1 MSIGPRQPR
10 QLGKYELQTRLGHGG
25 MAEVWKAFDPHLQRY
40 VAIKIMRTELSH
52 DPDFIE
58 RFEREARLI
67 ASLNHPNIIKIHDF
81 QVSQP
86 PESEIPTAYMVMDY
100 VKGQTL
106 ADYIRS
112 TSRRGNIPSWEDIVY
127 LFALTSRGLDYA
139 HQKSMI
145 HRDIKPANIL
155 LDQRPLTAK
164 AMGEPILTDFGVARL
179 QNVQTGTVV
188 GSLVGTP
195 IYISPEQALGQHSD
209 WRCDLYSLGIIL
221 YEITTGVTPFRG
233 DTTIAIIMQHVHEL
247 PTPPTLIN
255 PQITQSVSEVIL
267 KSIAKRPEDRFD
279 SAMAMTTALAQALN
293 IRVPG
298 LQSTP
303 NTSAISLSGPTIQP
317 TPHLSSTPPGL
328 TPGKSLP
335 NTRHP
340 IPASEEPVRPETLR
354 PALPGKT
361 NTHVMPLQLTNT
373 PDVSFPA
380 NALATPNQTSVQ
392 VASSPAAKSPVA
404 SSPQQIQHTQPWFKH
419 ISKRS
424 IILVAILIIVFIG
437 ASLGIYALV
446 PRTPA
451 TPTSP
456 IVGRIVF
463 TQSANA
469 AGNYDQIQIDLHN
482 VPAPPS
488 GYVYYAWL
496 VGVTL
501 ENSPAH
507 WKLPYNNGN
516 LHLDHQS
523 YIGHA
528 NLLTPGTTFLITKEQ
543 ANGSPVVPYTDP
555 SARLYYAQVTGSSTT
570 GFDIRPCPTDTTSK
584 VCQS

>member
-1 MSIGPRQPR
+1 MSTGPQQPR
-10 QLGKYELQTRLGHGG
+10 RLGKYELQTRLGHGG
-25 MAEVWKAFDPHLQRY
+25 MADVWKAFDPHLQRY
-40 VAIKIMRTELSH
+40 VAIKLIRTELMH
-52 DPDFIE
+52 DPDFSE

-67 ASLNHPNIIKIHDF
+67 ASLNHPNVVKIHDF

-86 PESEIPTAYMVMDY
+86 PESETPTAYMVMDY

-127 LFALTSRGLDYA
+127 LFTLTSRGLDYA
-139 HQKSMI
+139 HQKGMI

-221 YEITTGVTPFRG
+221 YEVTTGVTPFRG

-255 PQITQSVSEVIL
+255 PQITQAVSEVIL

-279 SAMAMTTALAQALN
+279 SAMAMTTTLAQLLN

-298 LQSTP
+298 LQSTQ
-303 NTSAISLSGPTIQP
+303 NTPPILSSKYSIQP
-317 TPHLSSTPPGL
+317 TPPPLSQTPSGL
-328 TPGKSLP
+328 TPGRPLL
-335 NTRHP
+335 NTQHP
-340 IPASEEPVRPETLR
+340 IQVPEELTGSQTPRPLLG
-354 PALPGKT
+354 AT
-361 NTHVMPLQLTNT
+361 NTPIMQQQLTNT
-373 PDVSFPA
+373 PVRS
-380 NALATPNQTSVQ
+380 
-392 VASSPAAKSPVA
+392 ASSIPVA
-404 SSPQQIQHTQPWFKH
+404 SSPQQIQYTQPW
-419 ISKRS
+419 SKRINKRT
-424 IILVAILIIVFIG
+424 IILVAMLVVVLIG
-437 ASLGIYALV
+437 ASLGIHALV
-446 PRTPA
+446 PGTPT

-469 AGNYDQIQIDLHN
+469 GAGNYDQIQIDMHN

-488 GYVYYAWL
+488 GHVYYAWL
-496 VGVTL
+496 VTGTL

-507 WKLPYNNGN
+507 WLLPYNNGN
-516 LHLDHQS
+516 PHLDHQS
-523 YIGHA
+523 YTGHA
-528 NLLTPGTTFLITKEQ
+528 NLLNPGTTFLVTKEQ
-543 ANGSPVVPYTDP
+543 ENSSPTVPYTDP
-555 SARLYYAQVTGSSTT
+555 STHLYYAQVAQSSSTT
-570 GFDIRPCPTDTTSK
+570 SFDIRPCPTGTTST
-584 VCQS
+584 VCLN